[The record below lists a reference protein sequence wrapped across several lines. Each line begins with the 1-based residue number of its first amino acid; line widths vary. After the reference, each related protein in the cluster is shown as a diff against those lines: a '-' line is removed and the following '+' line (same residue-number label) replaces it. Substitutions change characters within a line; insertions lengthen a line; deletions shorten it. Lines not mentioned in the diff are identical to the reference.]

1 MVEWG
6 PCTLY
11 PTTLTSN
18 GGWSWRPLN
27 PYLRGLMIDYLRSVM
42 KPKDLRLAPDEA
54 FLTSGVKDFPEWS
67 LVRRWVQGW
76 LRYVH
81 WYAGTASSPDVTLK
95 AFFDAPVVQLGQC
108 PKVPI
113 LTAGP
118 PSSGAV
124 WLRGGFNGSYLVL
137 VSGLIQPRSRR
148 GLVAFEPASP
158 LNGSVNEAFPVKE
171 GNRSQSREGEL
182 RAHATYSPSPNEE
195 KTGSRGPSQA
205 CDSGSSGGG
214 T

>member
-1 MVEWG
+1 MYTISHYPDIEWWLG
-6 PCTLY
+6 R
-11 PTTLTSN
+11 
-18 GGWSWRPLN
+18 GRPLN

-158 LNGSVNEAFPVKE
+158 LKSVD
-171 GNRSQSREGEL
+171 QSMKHFQSKRGIDLNREGEL